1 MILNVNAINL
11 RKSYIQS
18 LYYFYQNLAMN
29 KLSPLKILTRFDF
42 ISFYIYNQLWKY
54 YQYLCARQY
63 FLFSKMQYLKFT
75 KKLTVRNFRFFIYR
89 NSPLLLKERIMR
101 MLGKRKKKKNKIYQ
115 ISSISWWPWLCRLII
130 FLACNC
136 VVCATYT

>member
-42 ISFYIYNQLWKY
+42 ISFYIYNQL
-54 YQYLCARQY
+54 
-63 FLFSKMQYLKFT
+63 
-75 KKLTVRNFRFFIYR
+75 
-89 NSPLLLKERIMR
+89 
-101 MLGKRKKKKNKIYQ
+101 
-115 ISSISWWPWLCRLII
+115 
-130 FLACNC
+130 
-136 VVCATYT
+136 